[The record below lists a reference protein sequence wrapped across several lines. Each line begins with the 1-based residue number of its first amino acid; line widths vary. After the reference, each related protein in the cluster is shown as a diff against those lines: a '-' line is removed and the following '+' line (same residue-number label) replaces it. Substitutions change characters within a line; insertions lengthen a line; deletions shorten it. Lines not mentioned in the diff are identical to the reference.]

1 MTRRRT
7 ISFPDGADQAEVSN
21 DDAPMTTTRESSAFT
36 RDVIDAPS
44 AALRER
50 GRGLA
55 GRLMLF
61 VEGGH
66 ARACLLL
73 ILIALVCFL
82 PGITSL
88 QPMDRDE
95 PRYTQ
100 ATKQML
106 ETGDFIDIRF
116 QDEARHKKP
125 VGIYWMQA
133 ASVTIAEVLGVPQA
147 RTNVAIYR
155 VPSVLGAIG
164 AVLATYWAGLA
175 LARRRE
181 AFLAGAFMAASLI
194 LMVEARLA
202 KTDAMLLACIVV
214 AMGALARA
222 YLIKGAAM
230 LPWAHV
236 LLFWGAIGLG
246 ILIKG
251 PVIALFVGLAAI
263 TLTIRERSPGWLRA
277 LRPGIGV
284 LIALAIAAPWF
295 IAIAWRAGMD
305 FFAASAGQDMLGKLG
320 TAQIYHWAPP
330 GTYLALFFV
339 TFWPA
344 AILASIAVPFA
355 WANRRVD
362 VVAFLLA
369 WIVPGWILFEL
380 VPTKLPHYVMPVYPA
395 IAILTAMAISH
406 GFVGPHRPL
415 ARPVG
420 IFLAFVPLMLVFAL
434 PIAGMQLGDGMLL
447 FGMPLV
453 VVSALIGLYAW
464 WLFVKGRVVPA
475 ALTAVASA
483 MVLSIGVFQF
493 VQPLLRSLQVSP
505 DLAAISRSLD
515 CPDPAFGTL
524 GYREPSL
531 VFLVGTDL
539 VMLDSGADAVS
550 FIEAGD
556 CRMVFIESR
565 HQEPFLA
572 ALRESAVTPALLTR
586 VKGFNINGGRPL
598 DIGVYKVTP

>member
-1 MTRRRT
+1 
-7 ISFPDGADQAEVSN
+7 
-21 DDAPMTTTRESSAFT
+21 MTTSRQATDFP
-36 RDVIDAPS
+36 RDVIDVPGKGGGSGPARS
-44 AALRER
+44 
-50 GRGLA
+50 LA
-55 GRLMLF
+55 EKLLLF

-66 ARACLLL
+66 GRACAILL
-73 ILIALVCFL
+73 IIGLFCFL
-82 PGITSL
+82 PGITGL

-133 ASVTIAEVLGVPQA
+133 ASVSIAEAFGVEDA

-155 VPSVLGAIG
+155 IPSVLGALG

-181 AFLAGAFMAASLI
+181 AFLAAAMVAASLI

-202 KTDAMLLACIVV
+202 KTDAMLLACIVI
-214 AMGALARA
+214 AMGGLARA
-222 YLIKGAAM
+222 YLVKGGAR
-230 LPWAHV
+230 LPWPTA
-236 LLFWGAIGLG
+236 LLFWAAVGLG
-246 ILIKG
+246 VLIKG
-251 PVIALFVGLAAI
+251 PVIALFAGLAAL
-263 TLTIRERSPGWLRA
+263 TLSIQDRRIDWLGA
-277 LRPGIGV
+277 LRPGPGI

-295 IAIAWRAGMD
+295 IAITWRAGMD
-305 FFAASAGQDMLGKLG
+305 FFAESAGHDMLGKLG

-344 AILASIAVPFA
+344 AMLSAIAVPFA
-355 WANRRVD
+355 WANRQVD
-362 VVAFLLA
+362 VVRFLVA
-369 WIVPGWILFEL
+369 WIVPAWIVFEI

-395 IAILTAMAISH
+395 IAILTAIAISH

-415 ARPVG
+415 SRPFT
-420 IFLAFVPLMLVFAL
+420 IFLAFVPLGLVIGL
-434 PIAGMQLGDGMLL
+434 PLAGMHLGDGPLL
-447 FGMPLV
+447 FGMPFVIL
-453 VVSALIGLYAW
+453 SALIGLWAW
-464 WLFVKGRVVPA
+464 RRFVQGAVVSA
-475 ALTAVASA
+475 AMTGVLSA
-483 MVLSIGVFQF
+483 MVLSVGVFQF

-505 DLAAISRSLD
+505 DLAAVARTLT
-515 CPDPAFGTL
+515 CPDPAFATL

-539 VMLDSGADAVS
+539 VMVGSGEEAAAFLAD
-550 FIEAGD
+550 GD
-556 CRMVFIESR
+556 CRMAFVEGRFQDAFI
-565 HQEPFLA
+565 A
-572 ALRESAVTPALLTR
+572 ALRDEEITPALLTR
-586 VKGFNINGGRPL
+586 VEGFNINGGRPL
-598 DIGVYKVTP
+598 DIGVYTVTPDAGPR

>member
-1 MTRRRT
+1 MTM
-7 ISFPDGADQAEVSN
+7 P
-21 DDAPMTTTRESSAFT
+21 RESTAFS

-44 AALRER
+44 GAQPQR

-66 ARACLLL
+66 ARACAILM
-73 ILIALVCFL
+73 LIALVCFV
-82 PGITSL
+82 PGINGL

-133 ASVTIAEVLGVPQA
+133 ASVTIAETLGVSEA

-155 VPSVLGAIG
+155 IPSLIGALG

-214 AMGALARA
+214 SMGALARA
-222 YLIKGAAM
+222 YLVKGAA
-230 LPWAHV
+230 LLTWPNV
-236 LLFWGAIGLG
+236 ILFWGAIGLG
-246 ILIKG
+246 VLIKG
-251 PVIALFVGLAAI
+251 PVILLFAGLAAV
-263 TLTIRERSPGWLRA
+263 TLSIRERSLDWLRA
-277 LRPGIGV
+277 LRPGIGIV
-284 LIALAIAAPWF
+284 IALAIAAPWF
-295 IAIAWRAGMD
+295 IAITWRAGAD
-305 FFAASAGQDMLGKLG
+305 FFAASAGEDMLGKLG

-369 WIVPGWILFEL
+369 WIVPGWIVFEL

-415 ARPVG
+415 ARPFG
-420 IFLAFVPLMLVFAL
+420 IFLGFVPLVLVIAL
-434 PIAGMQLGDGMLL
+434 PIAGMQLGDGLLL

-453 VVSALIGLYAW
+453 LVAALVGLYAW
-464 WLFVKGRVVPA
+464 WQFLKGRVVPA

-505 DLAAISRSLD
+505 DLAAVARSLD
-515 CPDPAFGTL
+515 CADPAFGTL

-539 VMLDSGADAVS
+539 AMLNSGADAVS
-550 FIEAGD
+550 FLEGGD
-556 CRMVFIESR
+556 CRMVFVESR
-565 HQEPFLA
+565 QQQSFIA
-572 ALRESAVTPALLTR
+572 ALRESEVTPALLTR
-586 VKGFNINGGRPL
+586 VEGFNINGGRPL
-598 DIGVYKVTP
+598 DIGVYRVAP